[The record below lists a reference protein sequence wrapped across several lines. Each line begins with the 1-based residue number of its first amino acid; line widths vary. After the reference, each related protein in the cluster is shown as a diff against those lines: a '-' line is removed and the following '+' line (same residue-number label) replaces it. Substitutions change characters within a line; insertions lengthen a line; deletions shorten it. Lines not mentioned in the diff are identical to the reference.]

1 MAIHGSSRPAEG
13 TSTEVHL
20 LDRARSGDRGAFAVL
35 VRDASPSLERL
46 ALRMLAHR
54 QDAEDATQE
63 AVLYAWR
70 RLETFRGDARFGTWL
85 HRILVSRS
93 IDAMRRRRA
102 SAELP
107 ESAAF
112 SGVGPAAAAESAD
125 LEAAVRAAI
134 DSLPPV
140 QRVTLL
146 LRVDHGLSYAD
157 IAYVL
162 GSTRNAVRM
171 NLVAARKRLAV
182 TLRGVVDLGGDPPR
196 EPAGGES

>member
-1 MAIHGSSRPAEG
+1 MAIQSGLSAADGPSHEG
-13 TSTEVHL
+13 RL
-20 LDRARSGDRGAFAVL
+20 LERARGGDQGAFATL
-35 VRDASPSLERL
+35 VREASPSLERL
-46 ALRMLAHR
+46 AVRMLGHR
-54 QDAEDATQE
+54 EDAEDATQE

-70 RLETFRGDARFGTWL
+70 RLASFRGDAAFGTWL

-107 ESAAF
+107 ETP
-112 SGVGPAAAAESAD
+112 GPAADDPARRAEGAD
-125 LEAAVRAAI
+125 LEAAVRDAI
-134 DSLPPV
+134 EALPPV

-146 LRVDHGLSYAD
+146 LRVDHGLSYQE

-162 GSTRNAVRM
+162 DSTRNAVRM

-182 TLRGVVDLGGDPPR
+182 RLRGIVDLDGG
-196 EPAGGES
+196 AS

>member
-1 MAIHGSSRPAEG
+1 MAISGNVATPCGSPQENL
-13 TSTEVHL
+13 L
-20 LDRARSGDRGAFAVL
+20 LDRARGGDRGAFAVL
-35 VRDASPSLERL
+35 VRDAAPGLERL
-46 ALRMLAHR
+46 ALRMLGHR

-70 RLETFRGDARFGTWL
+70 RLDAFRGDARFSTWL

-93 IDAMRRRRA
+93 IDAMRRRRPA
-102 SAELP
+102 AELA
-107 ESAAF
+107 ETVDARAAD
-112 SGVGPAAAAESAD
+112 PAAQVAAAD
-125 LEAAVRAAI
+125 LEDAVRAAI

-146 LRVDHGLSYAD
+146 LRVDHGISYAE

-162 GSTRNAVRM
+162 GATRNAVRM

-182 TLRGVVDLGGDPPR
+182 TLRGVVDLGG
-196 EPAGGES
+196 EPAGGAT